1 MEEKIKVKSNKRNKT
16 FTIRKYVNNILSV
29 KYRTIQ
35 MNKDE
40 FEVEEMNTENDWRQF
55 LKTDNYYII
64 K

>member
-1 MEEKIKVKSNKRNKT
+1 
-16 FTIRKYVNNILSV
+16 
-29 KYRTIQ
+29 